1 MRGEPLALDR
11 VLRDRSVVA
20 GGAAHARLVR
30 AARRLPFGTP
40 ITTQVEEGKRS
51 LIVNV
56 DRAEVGR
63 VREVNGR
70 VVAIDCDYNW
80 TNHQTPFDAVA
91 HLIDWWVS
99 L

>member
-1 MRGEPLALDR
+1 MRGEPFAPDPDVHR
-11 VLRDRSVVA
+11 GGVVS
-20 GGAAHARLVR
+20 GGFAHARLVR

-40 ITTQVEEGKRS
+40 ITTQVGEGKRS
-51 LIVNV
+51 LIVSV
-56 DRAEVGR
+56 DRAEIGR

-80 TNHQTPFDAVA
+80 TNHATPFDAVA
-91 HLIDWWVS
+91 YLIDWWVT